1 MRSGRTL
8 FERELELAAVDEAL
22 GEVTGLRTG
31 TFELGADPL
40 GLRATATSVRTDT
53 PGTHRTHP
61 PGAGPHRTAAPQ
73 QDAISPHTAPPH
85 NTAPPDNTVPPGD
98 TAPLRDGAEP
108 PDRLRGG
115 LLAFAG
121 RAGIGKTSLLAEVRR
136 RAEARSCTVLSA
148 RGGDQ
153 EQRVAF
159 HVARQLLQPQ
169 LAGVPEAELRTTLG
183 SWYAI
188 VGPALGLCA
197 TTEGSPP
204 DQQGLRDGLDWVL
217 THLAVRRAPMV
228 LVLDDAHWADP
239 ESLQWLAAFA
249 PRAEQLPLL
258 LVVAY
263 RPDELPD
270 HAEAFRGLPGRAGGR
285 PLDLEPLSA
294 DAVAR
299 LVRES
304 LGTRAD
310 DAFCRECWAVTAGNP
325 FETVELTAKVRDR
338 GLAPTEPGA
347 HLLRDLAA
355 AVKGS
360 GLVARLERLGTSTVR
375 FAWAC
380 ALLGTEI
387 SPTLAAAV
395 AGLGS
400 EEAADAADALRDA
413 RILTGAGTG
422 EGTLEFVHP
431 LIATAVYRAIPGSF
445 RVALHGQAAWC
456 VIDAGLGPSAA
467 ARHLMETHP
476 DGDTWVVQ
484 QLRAAARE
492 TLRAGAPD
500 AARRH
505 LARALREPPPLAE
518 RAAVLYELGCASL
531 LTEPATTVNH
541 LRAALEEPIDDP
553 GLRHN
558 IVYRLS
564 QVLAHSDRLGEA
576 SDTLAREI
584 KVTGDVRVRL
594 RMQSEQFMWDAFR
607 ADEPES
613 PARSRRLAR
622 LADRLTGRDLTERYV
637 IGLRAWD
644 ATLRGE
650 PAHIAVHH
658 AERALAGGFGWAE
671 ADRGFEVPV
680 LVALTFMYAD
690 RPGRTEELFAA
701 GIADFERQGWHGAHL
716 SFGYTL
722 LAYVRFRRG
731 RLAEAEDFVRAGLR
745 LAERVGPGTPAHWY
759 AVGIL
764 VEVLLARGRLTE
776 ATRLAEDHA
785 FQAPFPAAVVFPDA
799 QTVHGELLLARGL
812 AKDAAAE
819 LAAAGRRLD
828 PRGMRNPAWCPW
840 QLHLARAESH
850 DAPERAVATAAD
862 AVRRARLYGAPSA
875 VGQALRAAADVS
887 SGLARVNLLEES
899 VDHLERSPA
908 AYELACALVALG
920 AELRRSSRPGEAAE
934 HLYRGLDTAVQC
946 GADGLAGAARDELE
960 AAGLR
965 PRRLRSAETDAL
977 TARECAVAELAARGL
992 TTATIAEQLR
1002 TEETAVVRLL
1012 SAVYRKVGTERTGL
1026 GAALA
1031 TARRESPGARGGA
1044 GGR

>member
-1 MRSGRTL
+1 MRSSRTL
-8 FERELELAAVDEAL
+8 FERELELSAVDEAL

-31 TFELGADPL
+31 VFELGADPL
-40 GLRATATSVRTDT
+40 GLRAIVTGVRTDT
-53 PGTHRTHP
+53 PGTHRPHSS
-61 PGAGPHRTAAPQ
+61 GAGPHRKAAPQ
-73 QDAISPHTAPPH
+73 QDAAPPH
-85 NTAPPDNTVPPGD
+85 NTASPHNTVPPGN
-98 TAPLRDGAEP
+98 TAPLRDGAES
-108 PDRLRGG
+108 PDWPRGG

-136 RAEARSCTVLSA
+136 RAEAKGCTVLSA

-776 ATRLAEDHA
+776 AARLAEDQA
-785 FQAPFPAAVVFPDA
+785 FEAPFPAAVVFPDA

-812 AKDAAAE
+812 TKDAAAE

-934 HLYRGLDTAVQC
+934 HLYRGLDAAVQC

-960 AAGLR
+960 AAGLW

-1002 TEETAVVRLL
+1002 TEETTVVQLL

-1026 GAALA
+1026 GAALG
-1031 TARRESPGARGGA
+1031 TARRESPGAQDSA

>member
-1 MRSGRTL
+1 MRSSRTL
-8 FERELELAAVDEAL
+8 FEREMELAAVDEAL

-31 TFELGADPL
+31 TFGLGADPL
-40 GLRATATSVRTDT
+40 GLRAIATGVRTDS
-53 PGTHRTHP
+53 PGTHRSDRS
-61 PGAGPHRTAAPQ
+61 GAGPHREDAAPQ
-73 QDAISPHTAPPH
+73 RDAALPK
-85 NTAPPDNTVPPGD
+85 NTALPKNALPPRNTSPTGDGTPP
-98 TAPLRDGAEP
+98 RDGAEP
-108 PDRLRGG
+108 PGRPRGG

-136 RAEARSCTVLSA
+136 RAEAKGCTVLSA

-239 ESLQWLAAFA
+239 ESLWWLAAFA

-270 HAEAFRGLPGRAGGR
+270 HAEAFRSLPGRAGGR

-413 RILTGAGTG
+413 RILTGAGTD
-422 EGTLEFVHP
+422 EGLLEFVHP
-431 LIATAVYRAIPGSF
+431 LIATAVYRAIPGGF

-553 GLRHN
+553 ALRHN

-745 LAERVGPGTPAHWY
+745 LAERVGPDTPAHWY

-776 ATRLAEDHA
+776 AAQLAEDHA
-785 FQAPFPAAVVFPDA
+785 FEEPFPAAVVFPDS

-812 AKDAAAE
+812 TGDAAAE

-899 VDHLERSPA
+899 VDQLERSPA

-934 HLYRGLDTAVQC
+934 HLYRGLDAAVQC
-946 GADGLAGAARDELE
+946 GADGLAETARDELE
-960 AAGLR
+960 AGGLR
-965 PRRLRSAETDAL
+965 PRRLHSAETDTL
-977 TARECAVAELAARGL
+977 TARECAVAELAVRGL

-1002 TEETAVVRLL
+1002 TEETTVVRLL

-1026 GAALA
+1026 RAALG
-1031 TARRESPGARGGA
+1031 TARRESPGA
-1044 GGR
+1044 